1 MTARILTFRSA
12 KVVASLIVSLTI
24 VACAAIETNTA
35 SRLASG
41 DMRPASG
48 CADLPDT
55 AKATMVIF
63 DPGLDRTLV
72 CNENRANRRF
82 VPASTFKIAH
92 SLIALET
99 GAVVDEN
106 RPFEWDGRDRGV
118 PAWNGDKSMVEAVP
132 ASAVWVFQEIARRVG
147 HRSEQAWVDRLD
159 FGDKNVGAESDLLH
173 FWLSGPLTIS
183 ATEQI
188 EFLRRLHDDRLDA
201 SAVNMAKVRTIIRM
215 EGTTD
220 GGVVHGKTG
229 AMLPI
234 DDAGFLR
241 QGQAGLLPVG
251 TERTGWFV
259 GWIDRPGSAGPVYF
273 ALNLDLDLP
282 DAMAART
289 AAAYAVLSAN
299 GYAVPAKT
307 GGE

>member
-1 MTARILTFRSA
+1 
-12 KVVASLIVSLTI
+12 
-24 VACAAIETNTA
+24 
-35 SRLASG
+35 
-41 DMRPASG
+41 
-48 CADLPDT
+48 
-55 AKATMVIF
+55 MVIF
-63 DPGLDRTLV
+63 DPTLDRPLV
-72 CNENRANRRF
+72 CNENRANHRF

-118 PAWNGDKSMVEAVP
+118 PAWNGEKSMVEAVP

-159 FGDKNVGAESDLLH
+159 FGNENVGAESDLLH

-183 ATEQI
+183 AMEQI

-241 QGQAGLLPVG
+241 QGQAGLLPLG

-299 GYAVPAKT
+299 GYAVPAEP